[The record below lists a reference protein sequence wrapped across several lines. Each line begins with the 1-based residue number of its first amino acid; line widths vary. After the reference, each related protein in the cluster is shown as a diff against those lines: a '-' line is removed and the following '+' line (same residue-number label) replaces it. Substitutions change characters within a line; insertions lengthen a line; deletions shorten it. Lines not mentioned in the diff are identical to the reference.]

1 MDIYVLNKQLE
12 IIDILDQAESIIW
25 TDRYNSPGDFEI
37 YIPANDRV
45 IDVLQIDYYVMRRES
60 DMVGII
66 KNISLTTDAE
76 NGNYYTVT
84 GRDLKSILERRII
97 WTQTQLSG
105 NAERAIRRLVTENII
120 APSVDDRKISNFVL
134 GDVVGLTET
143 ISQQF
148 TGDNLL
154 EAIQSICES
163 LNYGFKVT
171 LENKQFVFSLYKGV
185 DRSENQ
191 NSVPRVTFSP
201 EFDNLVSTDYNWDET
216 NYKNVALVMGE
227 GEGAAR
233 RRQTVGSASGLD
245 RYELYVDSRD
255 VSSNDGTVTEEDY
268 QAQLNQQGVEALA
281 ETAIVETFD
290 GEVISGMT
298 YIYNQ
303 DFFLGDVVT
312 AENEFGIR
320 AAVRVTEVIESE
332 DATGYKIIPTFNN
345 WRLV

>member
-12 IIDILDQAESIIW
+12 IIDVLDQAESIIW
-25 TDRYNSPGDFEI
+25 TDRYNSAGDFEI

-134 GDVVGLTET
+134 GDVAGLTET

>member
-1 MDIYVLNKQLE
+1 MEIYVLNTDLKA
-12 IIDILDQAESIIW
+12 IAVIDNAESVIW
-25 TDRYNSPGDFEI
+25 TDRYNTPGDFEI
-37 YIPANDRV
+37 YIPASDA
-45 IDVLQIDYYVMRRES
+45 ILDILKIDYYVMRRDS

-66 KNISLTTDAE
+66 KNVSLTTDADS
-76 NGNYYTVT
+76 GNHYTVT
-84 GRDLKSILERRII
+84 GRDLKSLLERRII

-120 APSVDDRKISNFVL
+120 SPTIAARKIPNFVL
-134 GDVVGLTET
+134 GEVAGLVDT

-154 EAIQSICES
+154 EAIQGICES
-163 LNYGFKVT
+163 YNYGFKVT
-171 LENKQFVFSLYKGV
+171 LENGSFVFSVYKGS

-191 NSVPRVTFSP
+191 AVLPRVTFSP
-201 EFDNLVSTDYNWDET
+201 EFDNLVNTSYNWDET
-216 NYKNVALVMGE
+216 NFKNVALVAGE
-227 GEGAAR
+227 GEGLDRKTQA
-233 RRQTVGSASGLD
+233 VGTASGLD

-255 VSSNDGTVTEEDY
+255 VSTNDGAVTEEDY
-268 QAQLNQQGVEALA
+268 TAQLVQQGVEALA
-281 ETAIVETFD
+281 ETAIVETFE

-298 YIYNQ
+298 YTYKE

-332 DATGYKIIPTFNN
+332 DATGYKIIPTFDN